1 MQDLEGENL
10 GFGLAMRHCA
20 VISVDPECC
29 QPSHL
34 TRDVEAIKPS
44 VPAATPK
51 VYPTGT
57 QDGEEQDTAPIQLR
71 CMLQKWFQKAQI
83 LTPSH
88 RQKRAKFINLICLF
102 LLQSAVSF
110 QCSLPGFFV
119 YRKISYL
126 SLFPYL
132 FRTVPRRDL
141 SRYIPGLGPQQVC
154 E

>member
-57 QDGEEQDTAPIQLR
+57 
-71 CMLQKWFQKAQI
+71 
-83 LTPSH
+83 
-88 RQKRAKFINLICLF
+88 
-102 LLQSAVSF
+102 
-110 QCSLPGFFV
+110 
-119 YRKISYL
+119 
-126 SLFPYL
+126 
-132 FRTVPRRDL
+132 
-141 SRYIPGLGPQQVC
+141 
-154 E
+154 